1 MKKIIVL
8 MLISLLF
15 LVACSN
21 ENESKTDKKIDD
33 TQQVEE
39 TEKKDVQDSDSQ
51 EKTVNKKNQEKTVT
65 TQSGE
70 VVNAAMIQS
79 NEPIKLVI
87 GMQYVVGKDIP
98 KGVYKAIAN
107 SGHGDFIVYGQS
119 GENKVNIILGE
130 NNVSEQ
136 EFIAE
141 EGDTIFTAVDTI
153 LTPVN

>member
-1 MKKIIVL
+1 
-8 MLISLLF
+8 
-15 LVACSN
+15 
-21 ENESKTDKKIDD
+21 
-33 TQQVEE
+33 
-39 TEKKDVQDSDSQ
+39 
-51 EKTVNKKNQEKTVT
+51 
-65 TQSGE
+65 
-70 VVNAAMIQS
+70 MIQS

-98 KGVYKAIAN
+98 KGVYKATAN

-136 EFIAE
+136 EFVAE
-141 EGDTIFTAVDTI
+141 EGDTIFTAVDTT

>member
-15 LVACSN
+15 LMACSN
-21 ENESKTDKKIDD
+21 ENESKTAKKIDG

-39 TEKKDVQDSDSQ
+39 TEKKDIQDNDGQ
-51 EKTVNKKNQEKTVT
+51 EKTVNKEVQEKTVT
-65 TQSGE
+65 TQSEE
-70 VVNAAMIQS
+70 VANAAMIQS
-79 NEPIKLVI
+79 NEPITLVI
-87 GMQYVVGKDIP
+87 GMQYIVGKEIP
-98 KGVYKAIAN
+98 KGTYKATAN
-107 SGHGDFIVYGQS
+107 SGYGDFIVYGQS

-141 EGDTIFTAVDTI
+141 EGDTIFTAVDAT

>member
-8 MLISLLF
+8 MLISSLF

-21 ENESKTDKKIDD
+21 ENESKTDKKIDN
-33 TQQVEE
+33 TQQVKE

-98 KGVYKAIAN
+98 KGVYKATAN

-130 NNVSEQ
+130 DNVSEQ
-136 EFIAE
+136 EFVAE
-141 EGDTIFTAVDTI
+141 EGDTIFTAVDTT

>member
-1 MKKIIVL
+1 M
-8 MLISLLF
+8 
-15 LVACSN
+15 
-21 ENESKTDKKIDD
+21 
-33 TQQVEE
+33 
-39 TEKKDVQDSDSQ
+39 
-51 EKTVNKKNQEKTVT
+51 
-65 TQSGE
+65 
-70 VVNAAMIQS
+70 VNAAMIQS

-98 KGVYKAIAN
+98 KGVYKATAN

-136 EFIAE
+136 EFVAE
-141 EGDTIFTAVDTI
+141 EGDTIFTAVDTT